1 MKPDPINPEAIKEA
15 LLIDFFKSTGA
26 NNIIPTHPE
35 NMKPNEPMRRSCK
48 SCGPRKITTL
58 DELKNAVES
67 GVPLDVVIKPSKVSH
82 KPTHK
87 ISVSELETNPKKWIC
102 KRCGA
107 NVVNGRCK
115 CETSPSPWVPA
126 PTVARVTI
134 PDERV
139 LYDVGR
145 SKLPAD
151 TDKPQ
156 WNPPWAFIVT
166 LLALILTILYYA
178 TK

>member
-1 MKPDPINPEAIKEA
+1 MKPDPFDLHAIGKARGEQQLSENKE
-15 LLIDFFKSTGA
+15 FFKQL
-26 NNIIPTHPE
+26 
-35 NMKPNEPMRRSCK
+35 MKPNERSCK
-48 SCGPRKITTL
+48 SCRPRKITTL

-67 GVPLDVVIKPSKVSH
+67 GVPLDVVIRPSKVSR

-87 ISVSELETNPKKWIC
+87 ISVTELETKPVQKWIC